1 MTKQAKTLALVD
13 AARVILA
20 EYNPMTVR
28 QLYYQLV
35 SRQVIENTRAQYQRV
50 SDAIV
55 WARQEDRTPGA
66 VSA

>member
-35 SRQVIENTRAQYQRV
+35 SRQVVGR
-50 SDAIV
+50 
-55 WARQEDRTPGA
+55 GA
-66 VSA
+66 KWPKTADKQKT